1 MKQVGPG
8 MILMSVLT
16 ICFLVLPILVAVP
29 LAFSDART
37 LIFPPPGF
45 SLRWFESFFSRGD
58 FISGL
63 VVSLISATVSTILVT
78 IIAGAAAYGVVR
90 MRGPKKRM
98 VDLFLSTPLLIPVLV
113 IGVAMLFFLARLRI
127 SGTIPGL
134 ILGHTMLSLPL
145 VFLII
150 VAALENYNPNLEEAA
165 ANLGAPPLLVFWEAI
180 LPQARTGLAAG
191 AALAFV
197 ISMAD
202 TTMGLFLRGPGATP
216 LPAAMIAYMT
226 TRTDP
231 IIGSSAVVFL
241 CISILFLV
249 IINRLIGFEAV
260 IGMRRE

>member
-1 MKQVGPG
+1 MKQVGIV
-8 MILMSVLT
+8 MIIISGIT
-16 ICFLVLPILVAVP
+16 ILFLIVPILIAVP

-37 LIFPPPGF
+37 LIFPPPAL
-45 SLRWFESFFSRGD
+45 SLRWFESFFSRRD
-58 FISGL
+58 FIDGL
-63 VVSLISATVSTILVT
+63 IVSLISATASTILVT
-78 IIAGAAAYGVVR
+78 FIAGAAAYGVIR
-90 MRGPKKRM
+90 IRGPRKRM
-98 VDLFLSTPLLIPVLV
+98 VNLFLSIPLLIPVLV
-113 IGVAMLFFLARLRI
+113 IGVAMLFFLARLGM

-165 ANLGAPPLLVFWEAI
+165 ANLGASPLQVFWEAI

-202 TTMGLFLRGPGATP
+202 STMGLFLRGPGATP
-216 LPAAMIAYMT
+216 LPAVMIAYMT
-226 TRTDP
+226 FRTDP
-231 IIGSSAVVFL
+231 MIGSSAVVFL
-241 CISILFLV
+241 SISILFLV
-249 IINRLIGFEAV
+249 IINRLIGFEAI